1 MKGTLM
7 LSKAD
12 SLTYKAAQRVKAGE
26 SLEETLLEIREIRIK
41 QNISSNLRVREED
54 RVISML
60 AFSDVFTLESIEAF
74 FKRALDREL
83 ASKG

>member
-1 MKGTLM
+1 M

-12 SLTYKAAQRVKAGE
+12 SLTYRAAQRVREGE
-26 SLEETLLEIREIRIK
+26 SLEKTLLEIREIRLRE
-41 QNISSNLRVREED
+41 NIPSNLRVREEE

-60 AFSDVFTLESIEAF
+60 AFSDVFTLESVEAF

>member
-1 MKGTLM
+1 MI
-7 LSKAD
+7 SKAD
-12 SLTYKAAQRVKAGE
+12 SLTYRAAQRVREGE

-41 QNISSNLRVREED
+41 QNIPSNLRVKEEEQ
-54 RVISML
+54 VIKQL

-74 FKRALDREL
+74 FKRTLDREL

>member
-1 MKGTLM
+1 MI
-7 LSKAD
+7 SKAD
-12 SLTYKAAQRVKAGE
+12 SLTYRAAQRVREGE

-41 QNISSNLRVREED
+41 QNIPSNLRVREEEQ
-54 RVISML
+54 VIKQL
-60 AFSDVFTLESIEAF
+60 AFSDVFTLESVEAF

>member
-1 MKGTLM
+1 MI
-7 LSKAD
+7 SKAD
-12 SLTYKAAQRVKAGE
+12 SLTYRAAQRVREGE
-26 SLEETLLEIREIRIK
+26 SLEKTLLEIRDIRIK
-41 QNISSNLRVREED
+41 QNIPSNLRVREEEQ
-54 RVISML
+54 VIKQL